1 MSTAKREQ
9 KEKKPRKEPNKKAFA
24 IATLRRA
31 SYRWPARNRARNA
44 AKVGRNQYLCA
55 LCPKTRIYGRSD
67 TQLDH
72 LEPVIPLTG
81 WVGFDSFIE
90 RLFAPDEGWQLL
102 CKKHHDEK
110 TEQEREFRKAHKKL
124 QKLTKE
130 KIQKRKKNA
139 R

>member
-1 MSTAKREQ
+1 MSSEAPK

-44 AKVGRNQYLCA
+44 AKVGRNQYICVE
-55 LCPKTRIYGRSD
+55 CGPNNIHTRSE

-72 LEPVIPLTG
+72 IEQVIPLTG
-81 WVGFDSFIE
+81 WVSFDSFIE

-102 CKKHHDEK
+102 CKKHHKEK
-110 TEQEREFRKAHKKL
+110 TDVERKIRKEHRKLKKE
-124 QKLTKE
+124 TKE
-130 KIQKRKKNA
+130 
-139 R
+139 